1 MKRVGQ
7 IVPVKNKGDTMKQYI
22 NPIWWDADIDFAW
35 SHVKLEMK
43 RDWEHG
49 KHGKKPNASRNIGY
63 AVTQETGKEAIPPLE
78 RPTFEEL
85 ELAFRFGYGARL
97 KFGGE
102 YPEWDSDFEIRLA
115 EDWRTM
121 DPTRK
126 ERWEQDRMAILFGW
140 NFEAKDL
147 QEAVNG

>member
-1 MKRVGQ
+1 VGQ
-7 IVPVKNKGDTMKQYI
+7 IVPIKNKGDTMKQDK
-22 NPIWWDADIDFAW
+22 NPTWWDADNEFAW

-43 RDWEHG
+43 RDWEQV
-49 KHGKKPNASRNIGY
+49 KHGKKPNASRNMGH
-63 AVTQETGKEAIPPLE
+63 AVKQASGMEAIPPLG

-85 ELAFRFGYGARL
+85 EPAFRFGYGAWL
-97 KFGGE
+97 KFGGD
-102 YPEWDSDFEIRLA
+102 YPAWDGDFEIRLA

-126 ERWEQDRMAILFGW
+126 ETWEQDRMAILYGW
-140 NFEAKDL
+140 NFEAKDM